1 MIIGINGKI
10 GSGKDTIGEIIQGL
24 CLTNK
29 NQTFEIKKFA
39 GKLKQIGSILTGI
52 TVEKFE
58 DQEFKKA
65 LLGEEWGT
73 VRHNPLNNIEPFEK
87 FQFNELMSVRE
98 FLQKLGTE
106 AMRDGLH
113 TNVWVN
119 ALFADYKTTI
129 PVHSDHDGDVSI
141 YPNWIITDMRF
152 PNEMDAVELREG
164 ITIKVVRYK
173 VGDKVYW
180 TDPEGVSSGPYEVTE
195 VYQDF
200 CFINNDFSEAQVLYH
215 EIKLI
220 AADLHPSE
228 TALDDAKF
236 DYEIVNNGTIED
248 LVEEVRKILT
258 KENII

>member
-39 GKLKQIGSILTGI
+39 GKLKQIGSLLTSI
-52 TVEKFE
+52 PVEKFE
-58 DQEFKKA
+58 DQEFKK
-65 LLGEEWGT
+65 LPMGLEWEMT
-73 VRHNPLNNIEPFEK
+73 Y
-87 FQFNELMSVRE
+87 RE

-119 ALFADYKTTI
+119 ALFADYIRNDDKLIRITEENLEEWQE
-129 PVHSDHDGDVSI
+129 GE

-152 PNEMDAVELREG
+152 PNEMKAVAEREG
-164 ITIKVVRYK
+164 VTIRVVRPGTV
-173 VGDKVYW
+173 VG
-180 TDPEGVSSGPYEVTE
+180 
-195 VYQDF
+195 
-200 CFINNDFSEAQVLYH
+200 N
-215 EIKLI
+215 
-220 AADLHPSE
+220 HPSE
-228 TALDDAKF
+228 VALDDAKF
-236 DYEIVNNGTIED
+236 DYEILNDGSIEV
-248 LVEEVRKILT
+248 LVQKVREILT